1 METTRSQRWRERRA
15 LLAHD
20 LIVIDPKAYSVEV
33 IDHHVARA
41 FIARHHYLPSYPAAQ
56 VAVGLFGRGA
66 TLEGVAVFAVPA
78 TDAVLTRRSEERRVG
93 KACVRTGRSRWS
105 PYHTK
110 KNNHNKQS

>member
-78 TDAVLTRRSEERRVG
+78 TDAVITRHKIGRASCRERVG
-93 KACVRTGRSRWS
+93 QYV
-105 PYHTK
+105 
-110 KNNHNKQS
+110 